1 METEECDL
9 LVIGATIKIITMSLL
24 FIQRAREL
32 WNSVTEDARG
42 FCASM
47 GRLDKF
53 MKRKSVEKYCNYR
66 SHSYH
71 STLLSTELRM

>member
-9 LVIGATIKIITMSLL
+9 VIGATIEIITMSLL
-24 FIQRAREL
+24 FVQRARDL
-32 WNSVTEDARG
+32 WNSAMEDARG
-42 FCASM
+42 FCVSL

-66 SHSYH
+66 RHS
-71 STLLSTELRM
+71 